1 MRRWLFKSVVKALG
15 STQEVLLIL
24 GDLNVGEG
32 ARIPSV
38 VVKYVDIRWNTGG
51 EAGCLAQH

>member
-1 MRRWLFKSVVKALG
+1 MKALG

-24 GDLNVGEG
+24 GNLNVGEE

-51 EAGCLAQH
+51 EAGYLAQH

>member
-1 MRRWLFKSVVKALG
+1 MKALG

-24 GDLNVGEG
+24 GNLNVGEE

-51 EAGCLAQH
+51 EGGHLGQH